1 MVEAGNTTAACLGF
15 ELNLKPYPR
24 VVSRVRRLVEREFTE
39 GGGDPEA
46 VFRLAMVT
54 HELLENAVKYSD
66 GAEVRLEVQLDPT
79 AGHMRARMTNTTSP
93 QHRERL
99 RARVRLLKSAARPSE
114 VYEDLMRRPPKSD
127 GESGLGLARIVSE
140 GGLDLNLEDHGNAI
154 TIEASSVPVGS
165 TVHG

>member
-1 MVEAGNTTAACLGF
+1 VEVGNTRAASLGF

-79 AGHMRARMTNTTSP
+79 GGGMRARMTNTTSP
-93 QHRERL
+93 KHRERL
-99 RARVRLLKSAARPSE
+99 RAQVRLLKSAARPSE
-114 VYEDLMRRPPKSD
+114 VYEDLMRRPPKTD

-140 GGLDLNLEDHGNAI
+140 GGLDLSLEDHGSSI
-154 TIEASSVPVGS
+154 TIEASSVRLGS
-165 TVHG
+165 AVHG